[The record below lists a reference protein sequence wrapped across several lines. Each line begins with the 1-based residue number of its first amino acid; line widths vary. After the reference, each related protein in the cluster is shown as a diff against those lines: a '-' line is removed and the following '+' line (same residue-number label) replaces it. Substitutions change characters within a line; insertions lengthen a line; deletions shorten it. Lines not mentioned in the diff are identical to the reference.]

1 MEILV
6 FPLFYLVG
14 NKWYIYLVYS
24 YLQGFSKFNYL
35 AFLRGSGFSH
45 MVLSE
50 LVCLVIFCNFV
61 L

>member
-24 YLQGFSKFNYL
+24 DLQGFLK
-35 AFLRGSGFSH
+35 
-45 MVLSE
+45 
-50 LVCLVIFCNFV
+50 
-61 L
+61 